1 MHKCV
6 ICDEV
11 KEAGIHLHMIFICTS
26 CEDNMIHT
34 DVREEKYRYY
44 ISKLKN
50 TSAQASNL

>member
-1 MHKCV
+1 MNKCV

-11 KEAGIHLHMIFICTS
+11 KETGIRLHMIFICAS

-50 TSAQASNL
+50 MDTPASNF